1 MQMDILRCKT
11 PELVRK
17 EIWTH
22 LLAYNLIRT
31 IIAQAAIKH
40 SIDPRSISFKGAI
53 QTLEAF
59 QPVIAMQGHHDSAFR
74 TKLYRQLLDA
84 IAAHRVADRPDRF
97 EPRRVKRR
105 PKRYDRLMKPRHEAK
120 RDILNALARTKC
132 HSWRTPTHLGHSRLE
147 PAVRRTD
154 APQPLKR
161 RAPHKQKHRE
171 MLPTG
176 AGRPEHMVTAGLAA
190 GRSRWDGHHRQHE

>member
-1 MQMDILRCKT
+1 M
-11 PELVRK
+11 
-17 EIWTH
+17 
-22 LLAYNLIRT
+22 
-31 IIAQAAIKH
+31 
-40 SIDPRSISFKGAI
+40 ISS
-53 QTLEAF
+53 
-59 QPVIAMQGHHDSAFR
+59 M
-74 TKLYRQLLDA
+74 
-84 IAAHRVADRPDRF
+84 
-97 EPRRVKRR
+97 
-105 PKRYDRLMKPRHEAK
+105 
-120 RDILNALARTKC
+120 ALAKTKC

-190 GRSRWDGHHRQHE
+190 GRSRQPRTAKVIKAEGGRGKENRKPAATRLSSFILHPSFVLPFRLPPSAFRQWCPQPGQPPPRGTLGLSMAKPRPIGPSRKSIVVPSRCRAIFFLATTATPCCS